1 MPTTVWYKHTVDRL
15 RDSNVTS
22 VALAGTAGSDAGPA
36 ASPPIRPERLQF
48 LLSAGPAVI
57 YARAALHP
65 HQLTFIGDNS
75 AARLGYEPQELLEN
89 SRFWLSCIH
98 PEDAGRID
106 AHLNHVLEHDRH
118 VCEYRLLQPDGT
130 YLWLCDEA
138 QLIKDA
144 DGKALEIAG
153 CLIDIT
159 ARKKAEAERA
169 RGMEQMTDAQSMA
182 HVGSWDWDMD
192 TNTVHWS
199 DELYRI
205 FGRDRAASVTYDSVI
220 QAVHPEDKGVL
231 EDALERAWQ
240 GVRPFNIEFR
250 IVRPDRAVRHLHSRG
265 VVCRDPSGRPTRMYG
280 TAQDISERK
289 HAEDVL
295 KESQERFLAF
305 MRYFPGAAFIRDRA
319 GRFYYANAVA
329 TQQHSEPGD
338 WQGKSLEDVFPA
350 DVAARLLANDL
361 RVLGSGEALQVVETT
376 PGEHSARYWLVNK
389 FPLPQ
394 PEGRPAL
401 LGGIGIDITEQKRTE
416 EELRK
421 SELQLRGM
429 LEARERLA
437 QDLHDGIIQGIYAV
451 GFNLEECQ
459 RLIEED
465 QQSAAVK
472 TIAGGISMLNG
483 VIRDIRH
490 FISGREPRGLTGKE
504 LRSQIV
510 ELAQTIEAAALLRL
524 QVSVDPQAAA
534 RLTPDEA
541 RHILSIAREA
551 MSNSLRHSHAKTAT
565 VSLRAKAAHIQFA
578 VEDDGVGFDVDHTP
592 HQGEGLRNMA
602 ARAGLINAKLEM
614 TSVCGQGTR
623 IVLDLPNRASHGS
636 GPKRRTAA
644 DHRR

>member
-1 MPTTVWYKHTVDRL
+1 MPITVWYKHTVDRL

-22 VALAGTAGSDAGPA
+22 VALAGTAGLDAVSAALPA
-36 ASPPIRPERLQF
+36 MRPERLQF

-57 YARAALHP
+57 YTRAALHP
-65 HQLTFIGDNS
+65 HQLTFIGANS
-75 AARLGYEPQELLEN
+75 AVRVGYEAHELLEN
-89 SRFWLSCIH
+89 FRLWHSCIH
-98 PEDAGRID
+98 PEDVGGID
-106 AHLNHVLEHDRH
+106 AHFDGVLQHDGH
-118 VCEYRLLQPDGT
+118 VCEYRLRQKDGT
-130 YLWLCDEA
+130 YRWLCDEA

-144 DGKALEIAG
+144 GGKPLEIAG
-153 CLIDIT
+153 CLLDIT

-192 TNTVHWS
+192 TNTVQWS

-295 KESQERFLAF
+295 KESQERFSVF
-305 MRYFPGAAFIRDRA
+305 MRHFPGAAFIRDRA

-329 TQQHSEPGD
+329 TQQHLEPGD
-338 WQGKSLEDVFPA
+338 WQGKSIEDVFPA
-350 DVAARLLANDL
+350 DVAARLMANDL
-361 RVLGSGEALQVVETT
+361 RVLDSGEALHAVEIT
-376 PGEHSARYWLVNK
+376 PGKHGARYWLVNK

-394 PEGRPAL
+394 PDGRAPL
-401 LGGIGIDITEQKRTE
+401 LGGIGIDITEQKHTE

-429 LEARERLA
+429 LEAHERLA
-437 QDLHDGIIQGIYAV
+437 RDLHDGIIQSIYAV
-451 GFNLEECQ
+451 GFRLEECQ
-459 RLIEED
+459 RLIEEN

-472 TIAGGISMLNG
+472 TIAGGITMLNG

-490 FISGREPRGLTGKE
+490 FISGKEPRGLFHAGADGGARVHE
-504 LRSQIV
+504 D
-510 ELAQTIEAAALLRL
+510 AAA
-524 QVSVDPQAAA
+524 VDRREEIAA
-534 RLTPDEA
+534 
-541 RHILSIAREA
+541 
-551 MSNSLRHSHAKTAT
+551 
-565 VSLRAKAAHIQFA
+565 
-578 VEDDGVGFDVDHTP
+578 
-592 HQGEGLRNMA
+592 
-602 ARAGLINAKLEM
+602 
-614 TSVCGQGTR
+614 
-623 IVLDLPNRASHGS
+623 
-636 GPKRRTAA
+636 
-644 DHRR
+644 